1 MPELESAFYLL
12 FSVSNLCNSPAWFKN
27 CKSFVGNIQQMKS
40 KRAKKVSVVSRNK
53 HENHCPTPLGTL
65 VVIGGKENKG
75 EDAPDNKKKPADFIK
90 LQVLGAFKDAT
101 HKREPV
107 IEVVTTASGEGPESF
122 QDYQKVFEKIGIK
135 NIGHIH
141 HNSREEVLLD
151 PMLERLQN
159 ADGIFFS
166 GGDQLKLT
174 GFYGGTEF
182 LTYLKRRYITE
193 QVAVGGT
200 SAGAMALSTPM
211 IYAGNEEVQELGGE
225 IKVTTGLEFLKDVCI
240 DTHFVH
246 RGRFVRMAQVVITN
260 PTCIGIG
267 IEEDTAI
274 VVKDGSEMQVIGTG
288 LVIVIEGFEIRSSSI
303 NEFAEDKP
311 VTARD
316 LRVHLLA
323 DGDTY
328 QIPQINPPH
337 K

>member
-1 MPELESAFYLL
+1 
-12 FSVSNLCNSPAWFKN
+12 
-27 CKSFVGNIQQMKS
+27 MKT
-40 KRAKKVSVVSRNK
+40 KTAKKRTIIPKVK
-53 HENHCPTPLGTL
+53 HQNHCPTPQGTL

-75 EDAPDNKKKPADFIK
+75 EDAPENKKKPADFIK
-90 LQVLGAFKDAT
+90 LQVLETFKDAT
-101 HKREPV
+101 HKRDPM
-107 IEVVTTASGEGPESF
+107 IEVITTASGKGAESF
-122 QDYQKVFEKIGIK
+122 QDYQRVFEKIGVT

-141 HNSREEVLLD
+141 HNSREEVMLD
-151 PMLERLQN
+151 PMLERLKN

-174 GFYGGTEF
+174 GFYGGTDF
-182 LTYLKRRYITE
+182 LSFLKQRYINE
-193 QVAVGGT
+193 KLAVGGT
-200 SAGAMALSTPM
+200 SAGAMAMSTPM
-211 IYAGNEEVQELGGE
+211 IYAGNEDVQELGGE
-225 IKVTTGLEFLKDVCI
+225 IKLTTGLEFLKDVCI

-246 RGRFVRMAQVVITN
+246 RGRFVRMAQVVVTN

-274 VVKDGSEMQVIGTG
+274 VVKDGLEMQVTGTG
-288 LVIVIEGFEIRSSSI
+288 LVIIIEGFEIRSSSI
-303 NEFAEDKP
+303 KEFSEDKP

-328 QIPQINPPH
+328 MIPQINPPH

>member
-1 MPELESAFYLL
+1 M
-12 FSVSNLCNSPAWFKN
+12 KT
-27 CKSFVGNIQQMKS
+27 KKS
-40 KRAKKVSVVSRNK
+40 KATRIAPGKKN
-53 HENHCPTPLGTL
+53 ENHCPVPQGTL

-75 EDAPDNKKKPADFIK
+75 EDAPENKKKPSDFIK
-90 LQVLGAFKDAT
+90 LQVLEAFKKAT

-107 IEVVTTASGEGPESF
+107 IEVVTTASSEGADSF
-122 QDYQKVFEKIGIK
+122 QDYRKVFENIGIT

-151 PMLERLQN
+151 PMLERLKV

-174 GFYGGTEF
+174 GYYGGTDF
-182 LTYLKRRYITE
+182 LSYLKIRYIND
-193 QVAVGGT
+193 QLAIGGT

-225 IKVTTGLEFLKDVCI
+225 IKLTTGLEFLKDVCI

-267 IEEDTAI
+267 IEEDTA
-274 VVKDGSEMQVIGTG
+274 VVIKNGIEMQVTGTG
-288 LVIVIEGFEIRSSSI
+288 LVIVIEGFEIRDSSI
-303 NEFAEDKP
+303 NEFSEDKP
-311 VTARD
+311 ITARD

-323 DGDTY
+323 DGATY
-328 QIPQINPPH
+328 SIPQINPPH